1 MKKIIFLLLSGLL
14 IINVISC
21 KQEQNTNSENKKFE
35 KTREIAKERNNEL
48 FGIFNKKIGPEET
61 DYLKFLYA
69 YMPLND
75 LADYNGDFFLNHV
88 KVSLKAKNEI
98 EWSKK
103 IPENIYKHFVL
114 PYRVN
119 NENLDTS
126 RVVFYNALKNR
137 VKGLSMYDAA
147 IEVNHWCHEKVEYR
161 PADGRT
167 SSPLATVKT
176 AYGRCGEESTFT
188 VAAMRAVCIPARQ
201 VYTPRWAHSDDN
213 HAWVEVWADGKW
225 YFLGACEPEP
235 VLNFG
240 WFNESASRAM
250 LVHARVFGEY
260 EGKEEINIS
269 TSQYDDINVTERY
282 ANTFKQYVKVV
293 DNKGNAVK
301 NASVEYQLYNYAEFY
316 PITKKQT
323 DKNGLSFLTTGLGEL
338 LIWVRDSAHYGFQR
352 VIIGKK
358 DTVVIAMNN
367 PRLKDTYWELM
378 PPPASDKTKVELTDE
393 QINLN
398 KIKLQQEDSIRNA
411 YVSTFISKDDF
422 TKNHDQ
428 IFWKYVKSSRG
439 NYKEIINFIDIQKDN
454 KWTESLLK
462 VIAAKDLRDT
472 KSSILDDHLR
482 NSMKYAENFSSD
494 IFEKYILNPRVE
506 LEMLLPYK
514 SFFLNKFDAAFIK
527 KVKQDPNKLI
537 RWIKDSIKIDNERQA
552 YDLPITPV
560 GVYNLKVSDMRSRKL
575 FFVAVCRSFGIPARL
590 EPGTNTAQY
599 LSDNKWVDVFFNGKP
614 EEYKKFNIAFNV
626 VNKDLKFTPQY
637 YHHLTLARFENNRF
651 NTLDFGEYKNIDEI
665 KDIKLRAGTY
675 RLITSNRLSSG
686 KILVNMKILNIG
698 SDTVLNLDFPQRNI
712 EMKVL
717 GSINRKKISESIHY
731 KDSRAKD
738 LQESSDIVVAIIQ
751 PDKEPS
757 KHVLNDIQIIKND
770 FEKLNNTIVFIIQKK
785 DLSATFRIEDYP
797 DLPYRTFFIITDQD
811 PNKLFDIKLKE
822 KAGIY
827 PKVMIASPE
836 GKIYYLEEGYK
847 IGVGNDLLNL
857 L

>member
-1 MKKIIFLLLSGLL
+1 
-14 IINVISC
+14 
-21 KQEQNTNSENKKFE
+21 
-35 KTREIAKERNNEL
+35 
-48 FGIFNKKIGPEET
+48 
-61 DYLKFLYA
+61 
-69 YMPLND
+69 
-75 LADYNGDFFLNHV
+75 
-88 KVSLKAKNEI
+88 
-98 EWSKK
+98 
-103 IPENIYKHFVL
+103 
-114 PYRVN
+114 
-119 NENLDTS
+119 
-126 RVVFYNALKNR
+126 
-137 VKGLSMYDAA
+137 
-147 IEVNHWCHEKVEYR
+147 
-161 PADGRT
+161 
-167 SSPLATVKT
+167 
-176 AYGRCGEESTFT
+176 
-188 VAAMRAVCIPARQ
+188 
-201 VYTPRWAHSDDN
+201 
-213 HAWVEVWADGKW
+213 
-225 YFLGACEPEP
+225 
-235 VLNFG
+235 
-240 WFNESASRAM
+240 
-250 LVHARVFGEY
+250 
-260 EGKEEINIS
+260 
-269 TSQYDDINVTERY
+269 
-282 ANTFKQYVKVV
+282 
-293 DNKGNAVK
+293 
-301 NASVEYQLYNYAEFY
+301 
-316 PITKKQT
+316 
-323 DKNGLSFLTTGLGEL
+323 
-338 LIWVRDSAHYGFQR
+338 
-352 VIIGKK
+352 
-358 DTVVIAMNN
+358 
-367 PRLKDTYWELM
+367 
-378 PPPASDKTKVELTDE
+378 
-393 QINLN
+393 
-398 KIKLQQEDSIRNA
+398 
-411 YVSTFISKDDF
+411 
-422 TKNHDQ
+422 
-428 IFWKYVKSSRG
+428 
-439 NYKEIINFIDIQKDN
+439 
-454 KWTESLLK
+454 
-462 VIAAKDLRDT
+462 
-472 KSSILDDHLR
+472 
-482 NSMKYAENFSSD
+482 MKYAEIFSSD

-552 YDLPITPV
+552 YNLPVTPA

>member
-1 MKKIIFLLLSGLL
+1 MKKLIFLLLSSLL

-61 DYLKFLYA
+61 DYLKFLYT

-103 IPENIYKHFVL
+103 IPENIYKHFIL

-316 PITKKQT
+316 PITKKHT

-428 IFWKYVKSSRG
+428 IFWKYVKASRG
-439 NYKEIINFIDIQKDN
+439 NYKEIINFIDTHKDN
-454 KWTESLLK
+454 KWT
-462 VIAAKDLRDT
+462 
-472 KSSILDDHLR
+472 
-482 NSMKYAENFSSD
+482 
-494 IFEKYILNPRVE
+494 
-506 LEMLLPYK
+506 
-514 SFFLNKFDAAFIK
+514 
-527 KVKQDPNKLI
+527 
-537 RWIKDSIKIDNERQA
+537 
-552 YDLPITPV
+552 
-560 GVYNLKVSDMRSRKL
+560 
-575 FFVAVCRSFGIPARL
+575 
-590 EPGTNTAQY
+590 
-599 LSDNKWVDVFFNGKP
+599 
-614 EEYKKFNIAFNV
+614 
-626 VNKDLKFTPQY
+626 
-637 YHHLTLARFENNRF
+637 
-651 NTLDFGEYKNIDEI
+651 
-665 KDIKLRAGTY
+665 
-675 RLITSNRLSSG
+675 
-686 KILVNMKILNIG
+686 
-698 SDTVLNLDFPQRNI
+698 
-712 EMKVL
+712 
-717 GSINRKKISESIHY
+717 
-731 KDSRAKD
+731 
-738 LQESSDIVVAIIQ
+738 
-751 PDKEPS
+751 
-757 KHVLNDIQIIKND
+757 
-770 FEKLNNTIVFIIQKK
+770 
-785 DLSATFRIEDYP
+785 
-797 DLPYRTFFIITDQD
+797 
-811 PNKLFDIKLKE
+811 
-822 KAGIY
+822 
-827 PKVMIASPE
+827 
-836 GKIYYLEEGYK
+836 
-847 IGVGNDLLNL
+847 
-857 L
+857 